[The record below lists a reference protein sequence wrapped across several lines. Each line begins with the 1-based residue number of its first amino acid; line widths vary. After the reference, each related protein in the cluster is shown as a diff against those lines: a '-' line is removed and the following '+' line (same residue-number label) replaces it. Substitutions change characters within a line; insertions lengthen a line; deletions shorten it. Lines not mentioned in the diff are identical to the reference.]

1 MNLSKYILTAAIFG
15 IVLFFIG
22 QYFSKPILNLFSAL
36 SISIAGILIGIEAIK
51 IKIFREK
58 SRYNRKET
66 ETYIGFAAT
75 LKGISIILV
84 GLFISLLTLAGY
96 FNFGKKITQY
106 FIKNPGVTLIAIG
119 LFCLIISITT
129 IIGYVEQKS
138 GSQYHKI
145 LDLIFN
151 RFFPSLIL
159 ALISIV
165 LIVFGSIGIYD
176 QNNLERIVRSL
187 IEFLF

>member
-1 MNLSKYILTAAIFG
+1 MSKYILTAAISG

-22 QYFSKPILNLFSAL
+22 QYFSNPILNLFSAL

-51 IKIFREK
+51 NKIFREK

-84 GLFISLLTLAGY
+84 GLFISLLIFAGY
-96 FNFGKKITQY
+96 FNFGENIAQY
-106 FIKNPGVTLIAIG
+106 FIKNSGITLIVIG

-129 IIGYVEQKS
+129 IIGNVEQKS
-138 GSQYHKI
+138 SSQYHKI

-165 LIVFGSIGIYD
+165 LIVFGSIGIFN
-176 QNNLERIVRSL
+176 QNNLEKIVRIL

>member
-1 MNLSKYILTAAIFG
+1 MSKYILTAAIFG

-58 SRYNRKET
+58 SRYNKKET

-84 GLFISLLTLAGY
+84 GLFISFLTLAFY
-96 FNFGKKITQY
+96 FNFGETVTQY
-106 FIKNPGVTLIAIG
+106 FIKNPGIPLILIG
-119 LFCLIISITT
+119 IFCLIISVTT
-129 IIGYVEQKS
+129 IIGFVEQKS
-138 GSQYHKI
+138 GSRYHKI

-151 RFFPSLIL
+151 RLFPSLIL
-159 ALISIV
+159 ALVSIV
-165 LIVFGSIGIYD
+165 MLLFGFIGIYD
-176 QNNLERIVRSL
+176 QNNLERIVRNL

>member
-1 MNLSKYILTAAIFG
+1 MSKYILTAAIFG

-36 SISIAGILIGIEAIK
+36 SISIAGILIGIDAIK
-51 IKIFREK
+51 NKIFREK
-58 SRYNRKET
+58 SRYNKKEI

-84 GLFISLLTLAGY
+84 GLFISLLIFAVY
-96 FNFGKKITQY
+96 FNFGEKITQY
-106 FIKNPGVTLIAIG
+106 FFKNPGFMLIVIG
-119 LFCLIISITT
+119 LFCSIISITT
-129 IIGYVEQKS
+129 IIGYIEQKR

-176 QNNLERIVRSL
+176 QNNLERIVRNL

>member
-1 MNLSKYILTAAIFG
+1 MSKYILTAAIFG

-22 QYFSKPILNLFSAL
+22 QYFSKPILNLL
-36 SISIAGILIGIEAIK
+36 SVLSLSLAGILIGIEAIK
-51 IKIFREK
+51 NKIFREK